1 MFGLFGKKE
10 KPETSVT
17 EPSVDWNPKSRV
29 LTLVDRKGR
38 KTVKKDP
45 SSMGAALYDVVKME
59 IVRDQV
65 QFTLHPKPQLNK
77 DGRNKPRV
85 VTFDLR
91 GNLAGSR
98 LL

>member
-1 MFGLFGKKE
+1 M
-10 KPETSVT
+10 S
-17 EPSVDWNPKSRV
+17 PSPPLQNQTDCSKSFDDGQV
-29 LTLVDRKGR
+29 LTLVDRKGC
-38 KTVKKDP
+38 KTIKKDP